1 MKRLS
6 FILTMAIGLFF
17 SISAMA
23 QTTKDY
29 FVGKWKITVMGTP
42 NGDNTGTYILDR
54 KDGKLVGSLQ
64 DSTGK
69 EVTKFTS
76 VDEKDKSIT
85 INFTV
90 QSYDVSLQL
99 DPVDDDHVKGS
110 MMGMFDAKG
119 VRTKD
124 DK

>member
-1 MKRLS
+1 MRKLS
-6 FILTMAIGLFF
+6 IIFTVALAVFF

-23 QTTKDY
+23 QSTTDY
-29 FVGKWKITVMGTP
+29 FVGKWKITVIGTP

-54 KDGKLVGSLQ
+54 KDGKLVGSMQ

-69 EVTKFTS
+69 EITKFTS

-85 INFTV
+85 VNFTV
-90 QSYDVSLQL
+90 QSYDVTLQL
-99 DPVDDDHVKGS
+99 DPIDDDHVKGS

-119 VRTKD
+119 VRIKD
-124 DK
+124 SK

>member
-1 MKRLS
+1 MKKLS
-6 FILTMAIGLFF
+6 IVFTVALALFIST
-17 SISAMA
+17 SAMA
-23 QTTKDY
+23 QSAKDY
-29 FVGKWKITVMGTP
+29 FVGKWKITVIGTP

-90 QSYDVSLQL
+90 QSYDVSLSL
-99 DPVDDDHVKGS
+99 DPIDDDHVKGS

-119 VRTKD
+119 IRVKE

>member
-42 NGDNTGTYILDR
+42 NGDNTALYVIDR

-76 VDEKDKSIT
+76 VEEKDKSVT
-85 INFTV
+85 IAFTA

-110 MMGMFDAKG
+110 MMGMFDVKG
-119 VRTKD
+119 IRVKD
-124 DK
+124 GK